1 MSILTSFKVY
11 SSSVSTSAERVFSV
25 FQGTIKAGGSSSTA
39 IKILKGEGISYRR
52 INMLEDFRRAGAVSR
67 VKEGNI
73 EGQMKA
79 LDYFNK
85 VVEPFRKEHGLSNKN
100 AWEAVHK
107 WQKAQYETVEEAQ
120 KLEDA
125 SIKYG
130 FGDTPTFAEGAER
143 LEEYAAKYGYH
154 I

>member
-25 FQGTIKAGGSSSTA
+25 FQSAIKAGGSSSSA
-39 IKILKGEGISYRR
+39 INVLKGEGISYRR

-85 VVEPFRKEHGLSNKN
+85 VVEPFRKEHSLSNKG
-100 AWEAVHK
+100 AWDAVHK
-107 WQKAQYETVEEAQ
+107 WQKAQYETLEEAQ
-120 KLEDA
+120 QLEDA
-125 SIKYG
+125 NIKYG
-130 FGDTPTFAEGAER
+130 FGDTPTFEEGAER